1 MSASADRARA
11 SSAPADQRAAAAA
24 DADYRDHLAT
34 RGRHGAD
41 FLLRQHSSVQDLV
54 RAGGARRDSLE
65 SVDEDSEP
73 VDDSSSDEE
82 GDGAGASAEAEL
94 ALAQRRRAQTTGGS
108 RGMHQRKSITWNAD
122 GSAQRYRRTAL

>member
-1 MSASADRARA
+1 MSERPRA
-11 SSAPADQRAAAAA
+11 SSAPAGDRVVAAV
-24 DADYRDHLAT
+24 DVDYRDHLAT

-41 FLLRQHSSVQDLV
+41 ALLRQHSSVQNLIK
-54 RAGGARRDSLE
+54 AGGARRDSLE

-73 VDDSSSDEE
+73 ADSSSSEDE
-82 GDGAGASAEAEL
+82 GGADAEAEL

-122 GSAQRYRRTAL
+122 GLANRYRRTAL